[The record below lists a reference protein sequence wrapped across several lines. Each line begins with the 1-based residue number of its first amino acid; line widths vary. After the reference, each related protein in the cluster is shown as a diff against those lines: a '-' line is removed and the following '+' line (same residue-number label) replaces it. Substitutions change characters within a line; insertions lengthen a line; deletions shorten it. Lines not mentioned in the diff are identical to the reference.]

1 MLEER
6 QANSKSSY
14 IFTDEAGIG
23 PLSIYTLESQHSRVR
38 KAQKLYQCVLH
49 SFRHTL
55 GTRLGE
61 AGADAFTI
69 MRIMGHSTVTV
80 SQKYVHPTPEAL
92 ERAFERLET
101 LNQRATANL
110 LKDGQKLLE
119 LPRAP
124 VFLTV
129 EDDTVRV
136 SAN

>member
-1 MLEER
+1 VQSLSDGR
-6 QANSKSSY
+6 GKISNS
-14 IFTDEAGIG
+14 
-23 PLSIYTLESQHSRVR
+23 
-38 KAQKLYQCVLH
+38 
-49 SFRHTL
+49 
-55 GTRLGE
+55 RLGE

-80 SQKYVHPTPEAL
+80 SQKYVRPTPEAL

-129 EDDTVRV
+129 EDDTVGV
-136 SAN
+136 SRHWEQ